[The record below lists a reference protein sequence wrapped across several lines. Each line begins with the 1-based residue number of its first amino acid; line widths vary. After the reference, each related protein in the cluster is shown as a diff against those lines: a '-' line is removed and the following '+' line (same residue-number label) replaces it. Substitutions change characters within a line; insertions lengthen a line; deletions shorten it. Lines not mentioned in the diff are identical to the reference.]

1 MKADDT
7 AVDISPS
14 SLDSSLW
21 FIQFSISHDTLCIY
35 ELNKYGDNTQPP
47 CTPFSILNQSIV
59 PCLVLTVACWLAYK
73 FFRRQVKRSGTPISK
88 NFPQFIVIH
97 TVKRFSVVNGTEVDL
112 SLEFPCYLHNPA
124 NASNLT
130 SGSSTF
136 SISSLYIWKFT
147 YCWSLAWRILSI
159 TLIVGKIS
167 TIIW

>member
-59 PCLVLTVACWLAYK
+59 PCPVLTVACWLAYK

-97 TVKRFSVVNGTEVDL
+97 TARGFSIVYEADVFLNFLAFCLIQQMLATWSLVPL
-112 SLEFPCYLHNPA
+112 SFLNPA
-124 NASNLT
+124 WA
-130 SGSSTF
+130 SGSS
-136 SISSLYIWKFT
+136 WFT
-147 YCWSLAWRILSI
+147 YYWRLPWRS
-159 TLIVGKIS
+159 
-167 TIIW
+167 